1 MNSGPHNPKWFGV
14 MNLRS
19 LTGLTAVTAQ
29 TRRVFSRSL
38 LKAWPLGLAVMLAA
52 CATPPPALPT
62 ADVPDSWQGPIAESS
77 GVWPALDWWQAFNQP
92 ELVSY
97 MGLVRTDNLDLAN
110 NRRQLAI
117 ARLTLSDADWNLW
130 PTPHVDVGY
139 GSQYRDV
146 RGDGV
151 NDRQGSDSAQF
162 GLGLQYTDILKKPGQ
177 NRLAHAQYESTL
189 AQSVD
194 TALDAYRIAAS
205 TYFQLL
211 FIRDQIRTSGENL
224 RSAEY
229 LLSIIQV
236 RVDNGTI
243 TELDALQQKL
253 EVEKQRTDLRN
264 LHQRELA
271 ARAALAL
278 LVGKRLYEFEVH
290 EETLVDIAVP
300 TVQPGIPS
308 ELLLRRP
315 DLVQAEADLRSAN
328 ANLELAR
335 LAYLPTISLTAEGLA
350 SSQSLASLL
359 ESPTKTLTASATA
372 AQLLLDNGARNR
384 SNKQAQLRL
393 EMGLDHY
400 RKAVLSAMNDVE
412 ISLNNIALLDAQGK
426 VASEDR
432 VRAEEAFRIAS
443 VRYEQGAVD
452 YQTLLNTQTNLYNTR
467 DNYLQNKL
475 DRLNA
480 MLDFYVSLGGG
491 WQKDNAEATSEIL
504 ANR

>member
-1 MNSGPHNPKWFGV
+1 
-14 MNLRS
+14 MNLRGF
-19 LTGLTAVTAQ
+19 TGLTQLTGRAWPST
-29 TRRVFSRSL
+29 L
-38 LKAWPLGLAVMLAA
+38 LKAWPLALAIALAS
-52 CATPPPALPT
+52 CATQPPALPDT
-62 ADVPDSWQGPIAESS
+62 DVPAEWQGPVAENSQ
-77 GVWPALDWWQAFNQP
+77 VWPALDWWQAFNQP
-92 ELVSY
+92 ELVNY
-97 MGLVRTDNLDLAN
+97 MGLVRTDNFDLAN

-117 ARLTLSDADWNLW
+117 ARLTLTGADWDLL
-130 PTPHVDVGY
+130 PTPTLDVGA

-146 RGDGV
+146 RNDGI
-151 NDRQGSDSAQF
+151 DGEGTDSAQY
-162 GLGLQYTDILKKPGQ
+162 GLSLRYNDILKKPGQ
-177 NRLAHAQYESTL
+177 NRLAHAQYDSTL

-194 TALDAYRIAAS
+194 TALDAYRTAAS

-211 FIRDQIRTSGENL
+211 FIRDQMRTAQENL
-224 RSAEY
+224 QSAEY

-264 LHQRELA
+264 LSQRELA
-271 ARAALAL
+271 ARAALSL
-278 LVGKRLYEFEVH
+278 LVGKRLYEFEVQQQ
-290 EETLVDIAVP
+290 TLVDIAVP
-300 TVQPGIPS
+300 DIQPGIPS

-315 DLVQAEADLRSAN
+315 DLVQAEADLRAAN

-335 LAYLPTISLTAEGLA
+335 LAYLPTISLTADGIA
-350 SSQSLASLL
+350 SSQSLSSLL

-393 EMGLDHY
+393 DIGLDSY
-400 RKAVLSAMNDVE
+400 RKAVLNAMNDVE
-412 ISLNNIALLDAQGK
+412 ISLSNIALLEAQAQ
-426 VASEDR
+426 VAREDR
-432 VRAEEAFRIAS
+432 DRAEEAFRIAR

-491 WQKDNAEATSEIL
+491 WEKDNAEATSEIL

>member
-1 MNSGPHNPKWFGV
+1 MSSDSQNTKWFGV

-19 LTGLTAVTAQ
+19 LTGWCVATAQ

-52 CATPPPALPT
+52 CATPPPTLPA
-62 ADVPDSWQGPIAESS
+62 ADVPHSWQGPIAESS
-77 GVWPALDWWQAFNQP
+77 AVWPALDWWQAFNQP

-97 MGLVRTDNLDLAN
+97 MGLVRTGNLDLAN

-130 PTPHVDVGY
+130 PTPSVDVGY
-139 GSQYRDV
+139 GSQYLDV

-151 NDRQGSDSAQF
+151 DGQGSDNAQL
-162 GLGLQYTDILKKPGQ
+162 GVGLQYTDILKKPGQ

-194 TALDAYRIAAS
+194 TALDTYRIAAS

-253 EVEKQRTDLRN
+253 EVEKQRTELRN
-264 LHQRELA
+264 LRQRELA

-278 LVGKRLYEFEVH
+278 LVGKRLYEFEVN

-300 TVQPGIPS
+300 QIQPGIPS

-335 LAYLPTISLTAEGLA
+335 LAYLPTISLTAEGVA

-359 ESPTKTLTASATA
+359 ESPTKTLTASAAA
-372 AQLLLDNGARNR
+372 AQLLLDNGSRKR

-393 EMGLDHY
+393 EVGLDNY

-412 ISLNNIALLDAQGK
+412 ISLNNMALLDAQGT

-432 VRAEEAFRIAS
+432 ARAEEAFRIAS

-491 WQKDNAEATSEIL
+491 WQKGDAEATDEVL
-504 ANR
+504 ARR